1 MQEAKK
7 KVAFRTLGCRLNQ
20 YETDALASAFDKA
33 GYAIVE
39 MEEQADVTIINTCT
53 VTNQSDRKSRQ
64 AMNQALRVNQEGQG
78 LVIMTGCS
86 VNNHK
91 EALSMTSGVQYFV
104 ENEQKSHILSIV
116 DAHFRGEI
124 LDPST
129 LPEDLF
135 GYAPAQRTF
144 HTRSIIKIQDGC
156 DNFCTFCI
164 IPMVRGRAA
173 SRPVK
178 EILENIRQVV
188 EFGYKEVVLTG
199 VNIGRYDFE
208 GKNFDD
214 LIEQILALPGDF
226 RVRISS
232 IEPDGFGDKLF
243 HLFEHP
249 KLCTHMHLCLQSGS
263 ERILL
268 AMRRMYTARRFREIA
283 EKIRKITPDFNFTT
297 DIIVGFPGE
306 TEADF
311 RETLEL
317 SREMQFSHIHTF
329 KYSRRK
335 GTRADRLGEQVP
347 EAVKNE
353 RSERIRLLSEE
364 NKRAYRSAMIG
375 KEQRVIIEKVEQGM
389 ASGYGEHY
397 IPILFPAGALQWND
411 WARVKLNSLQEGEDL
426 MLEGA
431 RV

>member
-1 MQEAKK
+1 M
-7 KVAFRTLGCRLNQ
+7 
-20 YETDALASAFDKA
+20 
-33 GYAIVE
+33 
-39 MEEQADVTIINTCT
+39 
-53 VTNQSDRKSRQ
+53 
-64 AMNQALRVNQEGQG
+64 
-78 LVIMTGCS
+78 
-86 VNNHK
+86 
-91 EALSMTSGVQYFV
+91 
-104 ENEQKSHILSIV
+104 
-116 DAHFRGEI
+116 
-124 LDPST
+124 
-129 LPEDLF
+129 
-135 GYAPAQRTF
+135 
-144 HTRSIIKIQDGC
+144 
-156 DNFCTFCI
+156 
-164 IPMVRGRAA
+164 
-173 SRPVK
+173 
-178 EILENIRQVV
+178 
-188 EFGYKEVVLTG
+188 
-199 VNIGRYDFE
+199 
-208 GKNFDD
+208 
-214 LIEQILALPGDF
+214 
-226 RVRISS
+226 
-232 IEPDGFGDKLF
+232 
-243 HLFEHP
+243 
-249 KLCTHMHLCLQSGS
+249 
-263 ERILL
+263 L
-268 AMRRMYTARRFREIA
+268 AMRRMYTARRFREIT

-335 GTRADRLGEQVP
+335 GTRADRLRDQVP

-411 WARVKLNSLQEGEDL
+411 WARVQLNGLQEGEEL